1 MTRSKHK
8 WRQQAFGH
16 TASQVLPSAAS
27 NDVTSVRFGGTRD
40 PGNDWIRGARKK
52 GQIMIGRSTSTDIPL
67 GALAGLMLAV
77 FTVSMGF
84 GVILPLLPFLI
95 ERLLGPE
102 GNAAQMSRATGLLS
116 SLYMFSLFLFAPAW
130 GRLSDRF
137 GRRTIL
143 LIGLLG
149 FSAVTFIFAF
159 IETLPSIYIE
169 RILSGLFA
177 AAVAPVAL
185 ATIGDLAKT
194 EEQLARRLTFVS
206 LAGISGVLLGPMIGV
221 YVSQAGASLFPGTS
235 HIGSLSYPL
244 TGIALIS
251 LFSAAAIFF
260 AVPDTNRN
268 GAPPRPL
275 QVTSKSSRW
284 LVPLLLFLASIVS
297 AAVGVF
303 EVGLALRGKQDL
315 GLTQVQI
322 ALMFTTCSLVMIVM
336 QAIIFFSPWIKP
348 ATTRWLIAPALGV
361 LAAGLYLVPEAS
373 SFGLMLAAVGVVAA
387 SAGILAP
394 ILTYWISSK
403 AGQAQGAQLGKQT
416 AAASV
421 GGAIG
426 SAAGG
431 LLYSVSLIPNAPFAI
446 TSALILLGLGL
457 SLGLPKMLATG
468 ELAKAG

>member
-1 MTRSKHK
+1 
-8 WRQQAFGH
+8 
-16 TASQVLPSAAS
+16 
-27 NDVTSVRFGGTRD
+27 
-40 PGNDWIRGARKK
+40 
-52 GQIMIGRSTSTDIPL
+52 
-67 GALAGLMLAV
+67 MLAV
-77 FTVSMGF
+77 FAVSVGF
-84 GVILPLLPFLI
+84 GVTLPLLPFLI
-95 ERLLGPE
+95 ERLLGPD
-102 GNAAQMSRATGLLS
+102 GDAAQVSRATGLLT
-116 SLYMFSLFLFAPAW
+116 SLYMLSLFLFAPAW

-149 FSAVTFIFAF
+149 FSAATFIFAF
-159 IETLPSIYIE
+159 IETLPSIYVE

-177 AAVAPVAL
+177 AAVTPVAL
-185 ATIGDLAKT
+185 ATVGDLAKT
-194 EEQLARRLTFVS
+194 EEQLARKLTFVS
-206 LAGISGVLLGPMIGV
+206 LAGISGVLLGPMVGV
-221 YVSQAGASLFPGTS
+221 SVSQAGATLFPGTS
-235 HIGSLSYPL
+235 EIGSLSYPL
-244 TGIALIS
+244 AGIAIIT

-260 AVPDTNRN
+260 AIPNTNRN
-268 GAPPRPL
+268 GAGPRRV
-275 QVTSKSSRW
+275 QATSKSSRW

-336 QAIIFFSPWIKP
+336 QAIIFFSPWVRP

-361 LAAGLYLVPEAS
+361 LAAGLFLVPRAS
-373 SFGLMLAAVGVVAA
+373 SFMLMLAAVGVVAA

-403 AGQAQGAQLGKQT
+403 AGRAQGAQLGKQT

-431 LLYSVSLIPNAPFAI
+431 LLFNVSLIPNAPFVVI
-446 TSALILLGLGL
+446 SALIVLGLGL
-457 SLGLPKMLATG
+457 SLRLPKMLATG
-468 ELAKAG
+468 KYMKAD

>member
-1 MTRSKHK
+1 MVDLDDARLQRGANASVERPRSIMVGLGRRKNGEIITE
-8 WRQQAFGH
+8 RP
-16 TASQVLPSAAS
+16 LPS
-27 NDVTSVRFGGTRD
+27 G
-40 PGNDWIRGARKK
+40 
-52 GQIMIGRSTSTDIPL
+52 IPL
-67 GALAGLMLAV
+67 SALAGLMLAV
-77 FTVSMGF
+77 FAVSVGF
-84 GVILPLLPFLI
+84 GVTLPLLPFLI
-95 ERLLGPE
+95 ERLLGPD
-102 GNAAQMSRATGLLS
+102 GDAAQVSRATGLLT
-116 SLYMFSLFLFAPAW
+116 SLYMLSLFLFAPAW

-137 GRRTIL
+137 GRRPIL

-149 FSAVTFIFAF
+149 FSAATFIFAF
-159 IETLPSIYIE
+159 IETLPSIYVE
-169 RILSGLFA
+169 RLLSGLFA
-177 AAVAPVAL
+177 AAVTPVAL

-194 EEQLARRLTFVS
+194 EEQLAHKLTFVS
-206 LAGISGVLLGPMIGV
+206 LAGISGVLLGPMVGV
-221 YVSQAGASLFPGTS
+221 FVSQAGAALFPGTS
-235 HIGSLSYPL
+235 EIGSLSYPL
-244 TGIALIS
+244 AGIAIIT

-268 GAPPRPL
+268 GAAPRR
-275 QVTSKSSRW
+275 VNAASKSSRW
-284 LVPLLLFLASIVS
+284 LVPLLLSLASIVS

-336 QAIIFFSPWIKP
+336 QAIIFFSPWVRP

-361 LAAGLYLVPEAS
+361 LAAGLFLVPRAS
-373 SFGLMLAAVGVVAA
+373 SFTLMLAAVGVVAA

-403 AGQAQGAQLGKQT
+403 AGRAQGAQLGKQT

-431 LLYSVSLIPNAPFAI
+431 LLFNVSLIPDAPFVLI
-446 TSALILLGLGL
+446 SALIVLGLGL
-457 SLGLPKMLATG
+457 SLRLPKMLSTG
-468 ELAKAG
+468 KLEKAD

>member
-1 MTRSKHK
+1 
-8 WRQQAFGH
+8 
-16 TASQVLPSAAS
+16 
-27 NDVTSVRFGGTRD
+27 
-40 PGNDWIRGARKK
+40 
-52 GQIMIGRSTSTDIPL
+52 MIGRSTSTDIPL

-84 GVILPLLPFLI
+84 GVTLPLLPFLM

-102 GNAAQMSRATGLLS
+102 GNTAQISRATGLLS
-116 SLYMFSLFLFAPAW
+116 SLYMLSLFLFAPAW

-159 IETLPSIYIE
+159 IETLPSIYVE

-206 LAGISGVLLGPMIGV
+206 LAGISGVLLGPMVGV
-221 YVSQAGASLFPGTS
+221 FVSQAGAILLPGTS
-235 HIGSLSYPL
+235 DIGSLSYPL
-244 TGIALIS
+244 TGIAIIS
-251 LFSAAAIFF
+251 LFSSAAIFF

-268 GAPPRPL
+268 AASRPL
-275 QVTSKSSRW
+275 QLTSRSSRW
-284 LVPLLLFLASIVS
+284 LVPLLLFLASLVS

-303 EVGLALRGKQDL
+303 EVGLALRGKHDL

-336 QAIIFFSPWIKP
+336 QAIIFFPPWIRP

-361 LAAGLYLVPEAS
+361 LAAGLYLVPKAS

-403 AGQAQGAQLGKQT
+403 AGRAQGAQLGMQT

-431 LLYSVSLIPNAPFAI
+431 LLFNVSLISNAPFAM

-468 ELAKAG
+468 ELGKAG

>member
-1 MTRSKHK
+1 
-8 WRQQAFGH
+8 
-16 TASQVLPSAAS
+16 
-27 NDVTSVRFGGTRD
+27 
-40 PGNDWIRGARKK
+40 
-52 GQIMIGRSTSTDIPL
+52 MIGRSTSTDIPL

-84 GVILPLLPFLI
+84 GVTLPLLPFLI

-102 GNAAQMSRATGLLS
+102 GNTAQISRATGLLS
-116 SLYMFSLFLFAPAW
+116 SLYMLSLFLFAPAW

-206 LAGISGVLLGPMIGV
+206 LAGISGVLLGPMVGV
-221 YVSQAGASLFPGTS
+221 FVSQAGATLFPGTS
-235 HIGSLSYPL
+235 DIGSLSYPL
-244 TGIALIS
+244 TGIAIIS

-268 GAPPRPL
+268 AAPRPL
-275 QVTSKSSRW
+275 QAASKSSRW

-361 LAAGLYLVPEAS
+361 LAAGLYLVPKAS

-403 AGQAQGAQLGKQT
+403 AGRAQGAQLGMQT

-431 LLYSVSLIPNAPFAI
+431 LLFNVSLISNAPFAM

-468 ELAKAG
+468 KLGKAG